1 MHQNLFLFI
10 SGKPEKG
17 FFMKNQKS
25 AFLLAILVVSLVGC
39 NVHGKYTQTGP
50 TKKDGKQE
58 VKTYELEVE
67 TSKEEAK
74 KEVKDSDKA
83 EQELAT
89 EIVGDLAQLNA
100 KVAALQA
107 KTKGQEPLV
116 AGGVMKDGKT
126 LYVPFLD
133 LAATPAL
140 KKLANPE
147 DKAEEAKT
155 PEKAEPEPTKKEEKA
170 EPEKGKKA

>member
-1 MHQNLFLFI
+1 MKTKNMFLSGLVALFVI
-10 SGKPEKG
+10 V
-17 FFMKNQKS
+17 
-25 AFLLAILVVSLVGC
+25 LVAGC
-39 NVHGKYTQTGP
+39 GGGLRASV
-50 TKKDGKQE
+50 TKTAKDGSTTKQE
-58 VKTYELEVE
+58 VTLGQPEE
-67 TSKEEAK
+67 TK
-74 KEVKDSDKA
+74 KESPKKDSDKA
-83 EQELAT
+83 AQELAT

-100 KVAALQA
+100 KMAALQA
-107 KTKGQEPLV
+107 KTKSQEPLV

-155 PEKAEPEPTKKEEKA
+155 PEKAEPEPEKKEEKA
-170 EPEKGKKA
+170 DSKKL